1 MPGLS
6 LYSHSMWAG
15 EGKLLLPAQS
25 EQTQQRVNGKL
36 SAERIRAARQ
46 NNKTIATET
55 VPGEAI
61 KGGLGASS
69 REKDMMQCDPE
80 LICLEMRMGLG

>member
-1 MPGLS
+1 MRRELG
-6 LYSHSMWAG
+6 
-15 EGKLLLPAQS
+15 
-25 EQTQQRVNGKL
+25 QQG
-36 SAERIRAARQ
+36 RII
-46 NNKTIATET
+46 KPIAVES

-80 LICLEMRMGLG
+80 LICPEIGMGLG

>member
-1 MPGLS
+1 MQRELG
-6 LYSHSMWAG
+6 
-15 EGKLLLPAQS
+15 
-25 EQTQQRVNGKL
+25 QQG
-36 SAERIRAARQ
+36 RII
-46 NNKTIATET
+46 KPIAVET

-80 LICLEMRMGLG
+80 LICLEIRMGLG